1 MSSIENIPLDDRPE
15 YNGDNLQQDAAG
27 GPSLLESPRPQ
38 VLEACDNL
46 RAIRDIMERS
56 TKHSSLSG
64 LSGIVVGIWAIVG
77 VLATWLTVERA
88 LSAARMD
95 AVTLVAFAATWI
107 AVLALSI
114 ATDFLITKSRAA
126 RVGKQFFSKLGT
138 HVVGAAAPGFTA
150 GLVFSLNMLA
160 HNRLNEVWGYWMLAY
175 GVAICA
181 VGLFSVRPVIY
192 LGWAFVVAGALTLF
206 LPAAC
211 GLAMMAIAFG
221 GFHIAYGLYT
231 GVSRSD
237 W

>member
-15 YNGDNLQQDAAG
+15 YNGDTSNAAG
-27 GPSLLESPRPQ
+27 NSASLLDGPRPQ

-64 LSGIVVGIWAIVG
+64 LSGIVVGLWAIFG
-77 VLATWLTVERA
+77 VLVTWLTLA
-88 LSAARMD
+88 HSIAATHVDVR
-95 AVTLVAFAATWI
+95 TLVAFAATWI

-160 HNRLNEVWGYWMLAY
+160 HNRLSEVWGYWMLAY

-181 VGLFSVRPVIY
+181 VGLFSVRPVIF

-206 LPAAC
+206 LPPSC